1 VLSTFIGL
9 PNWVWAAA
17 LFAVNMLLLGR
28 EHLDGTIASAMVVG
42 AVNIALVLALCAIA
56 LAHADGANFQEVR
69 VPLLDGRPVDTS
81 ILGLIFGVVMLAF
94 FGHTSAANAAK
105 VVLERDPSGR
115 ALLRGNVAALTV
127 ATVLYALTA
136 LAFGGAL
143 EAESLS
149 GAAGTALE
157 PLADK
162 GGVAVEVLGSLF
174 AMLAIGMGSV
184 YCSLGLYNQV
194 LEWRPQR
201 DRTRRLVVGA
211 AVPTFVF
218 VFTLWLVASNR
229 ESFTA
234 PLGYVGALTVPLLGG
249 VMPMV
254 LVVASR
260 RRGELVPPKA
270 TLIGN
275 PVVAALVSLL
285 FLAGVLVQALWI
297 WDAVLAQVAG
307 VAVAVVMAGAIAG
320 AWRLGAFRPRTVIEL
335 RREPERDIGVL
346 AVTMN
351 GHSVAPP
358 VSVDGHS
365 ATSGNF
371 ERFSQLREVVVDLPP
386 DAPGEV
392 RVWAHRLSPDGDSE
406 DIPMRVER
414 EGSKVVIRP

>member
-1 VLSTFIGL
+1 
-9 PNWVWAAA
+9 
-17 LFAVNMLLLGR
+17 
-28 EHLDGTIASAMVVG
+28 
-42 AVNIALVLALCAIA
+42 
-56 LAHADGANFQEVR
+56 
-69 VPLLDGRPVDTS
+69 
-81 ILGLIFGVVMLAF
+81 
-94 FGHTSAANAAK
+94 
-105 VVLERDPSGR
+105 
-115 ALLRGNVAALTV
+115 
-127 ATVLYALTA
+127 
-136 LAFGGAL
+136 
-143 EAESLS
+143 
-149 GAAGTALE
+149 
-157 PLADK
+157 
-162 GGVAVEVLGSLF
+162 
-174 AMLAIGMGSV
+174 
-184 YCSLGLYNQV
+184 
-194 LEWRPQR
+194 
-201 DRTRRLVVGA
+201 
-211 AVPTFVF
+211 VPTFVF

-275 PVVAALVSLL
+275 PVVAVLVSLL

-392 RVWAHRLSPDGDSE
+392 RVWAHRLSPDGNSE
-406 DIPMRVER
+406 DIRMRVER